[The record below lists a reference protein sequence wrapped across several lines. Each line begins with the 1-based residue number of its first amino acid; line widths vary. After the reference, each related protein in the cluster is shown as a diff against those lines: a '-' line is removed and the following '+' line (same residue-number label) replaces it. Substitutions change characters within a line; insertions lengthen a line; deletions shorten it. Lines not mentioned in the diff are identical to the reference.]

1 MLLRRLGCIRFS
13 GNSLKQPNE
22 KIAIVENINLNAV
35 EEAKAYNRLTKE
47 FGYDQD
53 KIANMMSKSRS
64 HISNTLR
71 LLTLPPDVIGLIEE
85 GMISAGQARP
95 LVGMPNA
102 SSIAE
107 EILKKRMS
115 ARTVENL
122 VKQKKTKNRSLTPQ
136 DSNIIQEQ
144 NEIENKLGL
153 KVSILIKIILVKL

>member
-1 MLLRRLGCIRFS
+1 MQEKDVGLLLRRLGCIKFS
-13 GNSLKQPNE
+13 IDLTLSDNQTLE
-22 KIAIVENINLNAV
+22 IAIVENIQRENLNAV

-71 LLTLPPDVIGLIEE
+71 LLTLPDVIGLIEE
-85 GMISAGQARP
+85 GMISAGQSRP
-95 LVGMPNA
+95 LVCMPNA

-122 VKQKKTKNRSLTPQ
+122 VKQKKNKKQ
-136 DSNIIQEQ
+136 II
-144 NEIENKLGL
+144 NTSRL
-153 KVSILIKIILVKL
+153 